1 MGFHPEVV
9 VLDVNETLS
18 DMAPLAGRFTE
29 VGAPAALLPTWF
41 AALLRDG
48 FALTA
53 VGENPAFADL
63 GAEVLRGLLST
74 VDGLHRDV
82 DDAVGHVMAGF
93 AGLDVHPDVAPG
105 LRTMVD
111 AGLRLVTL
119 SNGAASVAEGLLGR
133 AGLADLFEAFLSV
146 TDAPAWKPSPAAY
159 RYAAER
165 CGTAPERMLLVAS
178 HPWDIDGANRA
189 GLHTAWLDRTGVPYP
204 AHFTEPDVLGQ
215 TLDDI
220 AVAASGSPS

>member
-1 MGFHPEVV
+1 MGFHPRVV
-9 VLDVNETLS
+9 VFDVNETLS

-29 VGAPAALLPTWF
+29 VGAPATLMPTWF

-53 VGENPAFADL
+53 AGANPAFAEV
-63 GAEVLRGLLST
+63 GSEVLRGLLTT
-74 VDGLHRDV
+74 VDGLGRDV
-82 DDAVGHVMAGF
+82 DDAVAHVMAGF
-93 AGLDVHPDVAPG
+93 AELDVHPDVAEG
-105 LRTMVD
+105 LRTMTD

-133 AGLADLFEAFLSV
+133 AGLTDLFEAFLSAA
-146 TDAPAWKPSPAAY
+146 DAPAWKPAPAAY
-159 RYAAER
+159 AYAAER
-165 CGTAPERMLLVAS
+165 CGTAPDRMLLVAS
-178 HPWDIDGANRA
+178 HPWDIDGAKRA
-189 GLHTAWLDRTGVPYP
+189 GLRAAWLDRQGVPYP
-204 AHFTEPDVLGQ
+204 AHFTEPDVVGQ

>member
-1 MGFHPEVV
+1 MGFHPRVV

-18 DMAPLAGRFTE
+18 DMAPLADRFTE
-29 VGAPAALLPTWF
+29 VGAPAALMPTWF

-119 SNGAASVAEGLLGR
+119 SNGSASVAEGLLGR

-146 TDAPAWKPSPAAY
+146 TDAPAWKPAPAAY

-165 CGTAPERMLLVAS
+165 CGTAPEKMLLVAS
-178 HPWDIDGANRA
+178 HPWDIDGAKRA
-189 GLHTAWLDRTGVPYP
+189 GLHAAWLDRKGVPYP